1 MYNDLKNVFCCLD
14 VKLKPSEDIYE
25 GIWGKSLTFSLI
37 LVEKYFS
44 KYSYLSWNLKPSR
57 LTWKKKIQNYYKFF
71 TWRYQTVSMFWN
83 YCGFLTKG
91 IDNHLKHICEPAS
104 LAGHFSILQVKIA
117 RSMYGHTEWGIFL
130 HSQEVC
136 CKIASCL
143 FTVHASDIAL
153 RATSRQWR

>member
-1 MYNDLKNVFCCLD
+1 
-14 VKLKPSEDIYE
+14 
-25 GIWGKSLTFSLI
+25 
-37 LVEKYFS
+37 
-44 KYSYLSWNLKPSR
+44 
-57 LTWKKKIQNYYKFF
+57 
-71 TWRYQTVSMFWN
+71 MFWN

-104 LAGHFSILQVKIA
+104 LARHFSILQVKIA

-143 FTVHASDIAL
+143 FTVHASETFQYPAFSDIAL
-153 RATSRQWR
+153 RATSRQ